1 MKCCVIGLGVFGRN
15 LSRCLA
21 QLGADV
27 LVVDRKDEN
36 IASIKDDVGAAVVM
50 DFADPTPL
58 ESLPIAEM
66 DVVVVAIGDKFE
78 DSMAITVKVQEL
90 GPRQIV
96 CRVLSPMHER
106 ILRLMKVDRLVVPE
120 EYAARGLAHSL
131 LMRGVVNGFD
141 MGSGHAIIE
150 ARAPAHLVG
159 KNLSGTS
166 SLFRDAGVRLITIK
180 RVERSALAGFLSPNQ
195 GEERRVTLGVVELS
209 EPFRADDVFVLF
221 GREKGLR
228 AFLEGQPSG

>member
-1 MKCCVIGLGVFGRN
+1 MKCCIIGLGVFGRN
-15 LSRCLA
+15 LARCLS

-36 IASIKDDVGAAVVM
+36 ISAIKDDVSAAVVM

-58 ESLPIAEM
+58 ESLPIPEM

-90 GPRQIV
+90 GARQIV

-106 ILRLMKVDRLVVPE
+106 LLRLMKVDRLVIPE

-150 ARAPAHLVG
+150 ARVPKRLAG
-159 KNLSGTS
+159 KNLAATS
-166 SLFRDAGVRLITIK
+166 NEFRQAGVRLITIK
-180 RVERSALAGFLSPNQ
+180 RVERSTLAGFLAPAT
-195 GEERRVTLGVVELS
+195 GEERRTTLGVVELN
-209 EPFRADDVFVLF
+209 EPFRPDDVFVLF
-221 GREKGLR
+221 GKEKGLR
-228 AFLEGQPSG
+228 TFLEDEDLG